1 MIAAL
6 ARRGLLAATT
16 LGGWSFVALQE
27 RLFEFRFEAAGLRAE
42 RFVLPSANL
51 HVWHGGARR
60 GRPLLLLHGFGAD
73 ALWGWV
79 PQSALAKD
87 RTLIVPDL
95 AWFGRSEGTRGAW
108 DTRDQARAMIELLDA
123 LDVEEVDVAGISYGG
138 FVALELAAGWGKRV
152 RRLVLIDSPGH
163 NYTLA
168 DYHDMLERLG
178 LESVSDLVVPNTARD
193 VKRLVKLAWFRAPPV
208 PSFVARDVFAKMFQS
223 HRDEKVRLLDA
234 LLARAARI
242 DPSAYHI
249 PQPTLILWGD
259 RDPLFPLPLAHRL
272 AAAIGPHAHVEV
284 VANASHAPNLEHPS
298 RFVGLIH
305 NFLTPPASKR
315 RARAA

>member
-27 RLFEFRFEAAGLRAE
+27 RLFEFRFEAAGLRPE

-79 PQSALAKD
+79 PQSALA
-87 RTLIVPDL
+87 REHALIVPDL

-123 LDVEEVDVAGISYGG
+123 LDVDEVDVAGISYGG
-138 FVALELAAGWGKRV
+138 FVALEMAAGWSRRV
-152 RRLVLIDSPGH
+152 RRLILIDSPGH
-163 NYTLA
+163 TYTLD
-168 DYHDMLERLG
+168 DYHDMLERLS
-178 LESVSDLVVPNTARD
+178 LESVADLVVPDSARD

-208 PSFVARDVFAKMFQS
+208 PSFVARDVFSRMFQT
-223 HRDEKVRLLDA
+223 HREEKVRLLDA

-242 DPSAYHI
+242 DPGAYDI

-272 AAAIGPHAHVEV
+272 AAAIGPQARVEV
-284 VANASHAPNLEHPS
+284 VQDASHAPNLEHPA
-298 RFVGLIH
+298 RFVRLIRV
-305 NFLTPPASKR
+305 FLAEPTPQR
-315 RARAA
+315 RASAA